1 VSGNITPEM
10 GTLAIVGIL
19 IVFGVL
25 ALIASVVALLKRLD
39 NRWQDHEARQSAAA
53 LDKEPTIDNTT
64 LVLIAAA
71 AATAVGG
78 RFRVRRIR
86 RLLSPKQKR
95 TPWSAHGRLVLQG
108 SHTVRRKTR
117 QSLAEKRFK
126 NRREK
131 KKKKRGC

>member
-1 VSGNITPEM
+1 MPGNITPEM
-10 GTLAIVGIL
+10 GNLAMAGIL

-25 ALIASVVALLKRLD
+25 TLIASVVAVLKRLD
-39 NRWQDHEARQSAAA
+39 DRWQDHEARQAAAA

-64 LVLIAAA
+64 LILIAAA

-86 RLLSPKQKR
+86 RLLSPRQKR

-108 SHTVRRKTR
+108 SHTVRRKR
-117 QSLAEKRFK
+117 DHR
-126 NRREK
+126 
-131 KKKKRGC
+131 

>member
-1 VSGNITPEM
+1 MKGNITPEM
-10 GTLAIVGIL
+10 GSLTIVGIL

-25 ALIASVVALLKRLD
+25 ALIATVVTVLKRLD
-39 NRWQDHEARQSAAA
+39 DRWQAHEARQLEAAGQ
-53 LDKEPTIDNTT
+53 KEPTIDNTT

-108 SHTVRRKTR
+108 SHTVRRKR
-117 QSLAEKRFK
+117 DHR
-126 NRREK
+126 
-131 KKKKRGC
+131 

>member
-1 VSGNITPEM
+1 MPGSITPEM

-25 ALIASVVALLKRLD
+25 ALIATVVTLLKRLD
-39 NRWQDHEARQSAAA
+39 DRWLDHEARQSAAA

-71 AATAVGG
+71 AATAAGG

-86 RLLSPKQKR
+86 RLLSPRQKR

-108 SHTVRRKTR
+108 SHTVRRKR
-117 QSLAEKRFK
+117 DYR
-126 NRREK
+126 
-131 KKKKRGC
+131 